1 METAIADR
9 PAQIQ
14 AAAIGYSRHLL
25 RTQSRAEAHLNGEE
39 ESKTDTCIAQE
50 VEHRVNVAKIRMHPT
65 GLVDV
70 EMLSNLLGVNRFA
83 HCEKTCHFALV
94 PILAKAQSACR
105 GRLGMTETVNR
116 WRHREAL
123 VTAARTNSRATTVPA
138 PTPLFQ
144 ARWPPRSRALASR
157 PAQ

>member
-83 HCEKTCHFALV
+83 HCEKTCHF
-94 PILAKAQSACR
+94 ILCQLPGARRFGSKADLTVASCLSAFSRCR
-105 GRLGMTETVNR
+105 HL
-116 WRHREAL
+116 
-123 VTAARTNSRATTVPA
+123 
-138 PTPLFQ
+138 
-144 ARWPPRSRALASR
+144 
-157 PAQ
+157 

>member
-83 HCEKTCHFALV
+83 
-94 PILAKAQSACR
+94 IAK
-105 GRLGMTETVNR
+105 
-116 WRHREAL
+116 
-123 VTAARTNSRATTVPA
+123 
-138 PTPLFQ
+138 
-144 ARWPPRSRALASR
+144 R
-157 PAQ
+157 PATLPSCRFWRKPRARVATPEA